1 MGANAQTAVPVFTA
15 GQVLTAAQQTQIN
28 TGVPVFATTVTRDAA
43 FGTGKK
49 VLAEGQFA
57 YIEATNSTQYYDG
70 AAWQSVSVASGVVQV
85 KSTTKSDTFTMSS
98 TTFADVTGLTISIT
112 PTSASNKILVIA
124 TVNLNGNSGVNNAM
138 GRLMRDS
145 TAIAIGDADGIRTQA
160 SFGGIE
166 FANATSLVSTVLFLD
181 SPATT
186 SATTYKIQ
194 IRSNAAAAVYV
205 NRTQNDANSADLSRT
220 ISSITVFEVTP

>member
-1 MGANAQTAVPVFTA
+1 
-15 GQVLTAAQQTQIN
+15 
-28 TGVPVFATTVTRDAA
+28 GV
-43 FGTGKK
+43 
-49 VLAEGQFA
+49 
-57 YIEATNSTQYYDG
+57 I
-70 AAWQSVSVASGVVQV
+70 
-85 KSTTKSDTFTMSS
+85 
-98 TTFADVTGLTISIT
+98 
-112 PTSASNKILVIA
+112 
-124 TVNLNGNSGVNNAM
+124 NAM

-194 IRSNAAAAVYV
+194 VRSNAAAAVYV
-205 NRTQNDANSADLSRT
+205 NRTQNDTNSADLSRT
-220 ISSITVFEVTP
+220 ISTITVIEVTP